1 MEKRLRFA
9 MVCNRFSRL
18 TYREPCVVSKP
29 RTSVLI
35 YRLCG
40 TTAESK
46 VNFQF
51 KFPPLRTLFP
61 FDVVASCFNKF
72 SIEFPNNTNKFCEI
86 EIDEFFLKIVL
97 LLINY
102 VIGALRLFN
111 ISELL

>member
-1 MEKRLRFA
+1 METRLRFA

-51 KFPPLRTLFP
+51 KFLPLRTLFP
-61 FDVVASCFNKF
+61 LDVAAGRFNKF
-72 SIEFPNNTNKFCEI
+72 SIEFLNNTKEFREI
-86 EIDEFFLKIVL
+86 EIDELFFKIVL

-102 VIGALRLFN
+102 VIGALRLSS